1 MEGGN
6 GGLSGSDRSRRVRRA
21 RRLRLTLL
29 AGAAIGL
36 IPTLVGAARVI
47 PGSAAEDRAALAVT
61 SSTAPSAAAVANPA
75 ASAVPRQ
82 EETESAGLGVAQ
94 GEHREAF
101 WLRALRGLLGLGFL
115 IFMAFLFSA
124 NRKAIDWAL
133 VGKGVTLQ
141 IVFALLVLRT
151 GWGRGFFHLVNDVF
165 IALIGYTK
173 QGAGFLFGSLVERST
188 EVSGGGGGAVEIGA
202 DFAFSTLPTIIFF
215 SSLMTILYYIGVM
228 QIIVKGMA
236 WAMQKTLGTSGA
248 ETVSAAG
255 NIFVGQT
262 EDTLLIKPF
271 VKNMT
276 MSELNTVMTGGFATV
291 AGGVMAAYVG
301 MLAVY
306 FPQIAGHLLAA
317 SIMAAPAGIV
327 ISKMLMPETEEPKTK
342 GSLKVELEQPHV
354 NVIDAAS
361 AGASDGLKLALN
373 VGAMLLA
380 FLALIALGNGLLGW
394 ATGLVGVEGI
404 TLERLFGWL
413 FSPVAWLIGVPLA
426 DAVEIGS
433 LFGIKMAA
441 NEFIAFQTLADTLS
455 AASQLN
461 YKSVIIATYALTGFA
476 NFSSIAIQI
485 GGVGGIAPSR
495 RHDLSKLGIRAML
508 GGTAATW
515 MTATLAGV
523 LV

>member
-1 MEGGN
+1 MQ
-6 GGLSGSDRSRRVRRA
+6 
-21 RRLRLTLL
+21 
-29 AGAAIGL
+29 
-36 IPTLVGAARVI
+36 
-47 PGSAAEDRAALAVT
+47 DRAALAVT

-262 EDTLLIKPF
+262 EAPLLIKPF

-342 GSLKVELEQPHV
+342 GSL
-354 NVIDAAS
+354 
-361 AGASDGLKLALN
+361 GLKLALN

>member
-1 MEGGN
+1 
-6 GGLSGSDRSRRVRRA
+6 
-21 RRLRLTLL
+21 LTLL

-47 PGSAAEDRAALAVT
+47 PGSAADDRAAFAVT
-61 SSTAPSAAAVANPA
+61 SSTAPSAAAEPVAPA
-75 ASAVPRQ
+75 VAIDKPVATVPRQ
-82 EETESAGLGVAQ
+82 EEADNAGLGVAQ
-94 GEHREAF
+94 GEHTEAF

-262 EDTLLIKPF
+262 E
-271 VKNMT
+271 
-276 MSELNTVMTGGFATV
+276 
-291 AGGVMAAYVG
+291 
-301 MLAVY
+301 
-306 FPQIAGHLLAA
+306 
-317 SIMAAPAGIV
+317 APADCRPPAGRQHH
-327 ISKMLMPETEEPKTK
+327 
-342 GSLKVELEQPHV
+342 GRAGRDRDQQ
-354 NVIDAAS
+354 DAD
-361 AGASDGLKLALN
+361 AGDG
-373 VGAMLLA
+373 GAED
-380 FLALIALGNGLLGW
+380 
-394 ATGLVGVEGI
+394 EGI
-404 TLERLFGWL
+404 TQG
-413 FSPVAWLIGVPLA
+413 
-426 DAVEIGS
+426 
-433 LFGIKMAA
+433 
-441 NEFIAFQTLADTLS
+441 
-455 AASQLN
+455 
-461 YKSVIIATYALTGFA
+461 
-476 NFSSIAIQI
+476 
-485 GGVGGIAPSR
+485 
-495 RHDLSKLGIRAML
+495 
-508 GGTAATW
+508 
-515 MTATLAGV
+515 
-523 LV
+523 